1 MKTNDILED
10 LMTTVKKAQRDALVE
25 AIEGIVERIEQT
37 ERILDNGHDIYIN
50 CRCKTWQA
58 LWEKRQALWVKMNAY
73 YAAINEVNKVIDKI
87 K

>member
-10 LMTTVKKAQRDALVE
+10 LMLTVKKAQRDALLE
-25 AIEGIVERIEQT
+25 AIKGIVERMEQT

-58 LWEKRQALWVKMNAY
+58 LWEKRQALWVKINAY